1 MFKAALI
8 GARRRLLLFSLIVI
22 AGLVG
27 WHYLPLGDW
36 LDTFSTLLQQ
46 LGPLAPLFYALFYVL
61 ATLILVPLA
70 PLAIAAGYLFGL
82 QQAFVVTLLAATVG
96 ALAAFLLSRHLLSRS
111 CRELMQ
117 PYPTVM
123 AVEHSI
129 AAQGWLIVFLL
140 RLSPVIPS
148 HLLNY
153 LCGITDIALH
163 HYTLATFFGKAPLIL
178 LLSYIGASAAQLQTT
193 ASPSPY
199 LHLLL
204 YGAGLL
210 FTLLACW
217 LVGRRARRELANKG
231 LRQ

>member
-1 MFKAALI
+1 MFKAALT

-27 WHYLPLGDW
+27 WHYLPLGGW
-36 LDTFSTLLQQ
+36 LDTFSTFLQQ
-46 LGPLAPLFYALFYVL
+46 FGPLAPLLYALFYVV

-82 QQAFVVTLLAATVG
+82 QQAFIVTLLAATAG

-153 LCGITDIALH
+153 LCGIADIALH
-163 HYTLATFFGKAPLIL
+163 HYVLATFFGKAPLIL
-178 LLSYIGASAAQLQTT
+178 LLSYIGATAAQIQTT
-193 ASPSPY
+193 ATPSPH

-217 LVGRRARRELANKG
+217 LVARRARRELADKG